1 MVSLRLMKKFLWKLT
16 PGFLKRILIKRAV
29 LKILEAQEG
38 KPYMALLKSFLSS
51 KKAAALLAGVLALVL
66 RELLGLDEAT
76 VQLLVNLIIGYF
88 VGQGAVD
95 VALALK
101 GKKSA

>member
-1 MVSLRLMKKFLWKLT
+1 MKQLLWKLT
-16 PGFLKRILIKRAV
+16 PGFLKRIIIKRA
-29 LKILEAQEG
+29 LQKFLEAQEG
-38 KPYMALLKSFLSS
+38 KPFMALFKGFLSS
-51 KKAAALLAGVLALVL
+51 KKAAALLTGILAVVL

-76 VQLLVNLIIGYF
+76 VQMIVELVIGYF

-101 GKKSA
+101 GKKDA